1 VALSHN
7 HCCHGKATINIFGI
21 VDLHVAVNNIKVFI
35 AATEVQQWVL
45 YALFS
50 SYKIFRTA
58 VNNQHILRAV
68 RKFPDI
74 FVRF

>member
-1 VALSHN
+1 MEKQKCLFV
-7 HCCHGKATINIFGI
+7 I
-21 VDLHVAVNNIKVFI
+21 VDLHAAVNNIKVFSV
-35 AATEVQQWVL
+35 ATEVQQWVL
-45 YALFS
+45 YALFL

-58 VNNQHILRAV
+58 VNNQHIVRSV

>member
-1 VALSHN
+1 MEKQQYVFFS
-7 HCCHGKATINIFGI
+7 IIE
-21 VDLHVAVNNIKVFI
+21 LHVAVNNIKVLSV
-35 AATEVQQWVL
+35 ATEVQQGVL

-58 VNNQHILRAV
+58 VNNQHILRSV
-68 RKFPDI
+68 LKFPDI